1 VRQTDWQQNLE
12 LVVKVLLGVLGV
24 IAGSWA
30 IGWVLR
36 LIGTALIGLAVFLV
50 AILKFLVPV
59 AVLAALVYFGVRALR
74 PLRAESE
81 P

>member
-1 VRQTDWQQNLE
+1 V
-12 LVVKVLLGVLGV
+12 GVLGV

>member
-1 VRQTDWQQNLE
+1 MRQTDWQQNLE

-30 IGWVLR
+30 IGWILR
-36 LIGTALIGLAVFLV
+36 LIGTLLIGLAVFLV

-59 AVLAALVYFGVRALR
+59 AVLAALVYVGVRALR
-74 PLRAESE
+74 PIRPE
-81 P
+81 

>member
-12 LVVKVLLGVLGV
+12 LVVKVLLGVIGV

-30 IGWVLR
+30 VGWALR
-36 LIGTALIGLAVFLV
+36 LIGTVLIGLAVFLV

-59 AVLAALVYFGVRALR
+59 AALAALVYFGVRTLR
-74 PLRAESE
+74 PIRPE
-81 P
+81 

>member
-30 IGWVLR
+30 VGWALR
-36 LIGTALIGLAVFLV
+36 LIGTLLIGLSVFLV
-50 AILKFLVPV
+50 SLLKFLIPV
-59 AVLAALVYFGVRALR
+59 AALAALVYFGVRALR
-74 PLRAESE
+74 PIRPE
-81 P
+81 

>member
-36 LIGTALIGLAVFLV
+36 LIGTLLIGLAAFLV

-59 AVLAALVYFGVRALR
+59 AVLAALVYLGVRALGPIR
-74 PLRAESE
+74 PE
-81 P
+81 

>member
-1 VRQTDWQQNLE
+1 VRQTDWRQNLE
-12 LVVKVLLGVLGV
+12 LVVKVLVGVLGV

>member
-1 VRQTDWQQNLE
+1 MRPTDWQQNLE

-24 IAGSWA
+24 IAGAWA

-36 LIGTALIGLAVFLV
+36 LLGTLLIGLAAFLV

-59 AVLAALVYFGVRALR
+59 AALAALVYFGVRALR
-74 PLRAESE
+74 PIRPE
-81 P
+81 

>member
-1 VRQTDWQQNLE
+1 MRQTDWQQNLE

-36 LIGTALIGLAVFLV
+36 LIGTVLIGLAVFLV

-74 PLRAESE
+74 PIRPE
-81 P
+81 

>member
-12 LVVKVLLGVLGV
+12 LVVKVLVGVLGV